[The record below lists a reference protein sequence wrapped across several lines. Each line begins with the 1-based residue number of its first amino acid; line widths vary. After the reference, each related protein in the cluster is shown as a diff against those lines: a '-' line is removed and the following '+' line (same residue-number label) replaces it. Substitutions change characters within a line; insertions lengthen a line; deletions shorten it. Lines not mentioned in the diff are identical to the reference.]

1 MTKISKLNLLAA
13 LLLIASFFLPW
24 VVWNNATISG
34 LAMPVGQFF
43 DIAKEQFGVTNPF
56 PQFSFIFQIFWLIPV
71 SALVAVVFCLLK
83 KDSFWPSLIAGLP
96 AVSLSLIYFLFS
108 KNLVDQLGTSTSVWG
123 HIKPWLFIH
132 ILAAIVMVI
141 SSEKKRWL
149 LKSILII
156 VTAVVTIV
164 GFNLA
169 SGHAQQKIMD
179 ETFVSTVKEKAAFSI
194 SSTDLIKEF
203 KTNDTASNIKYKE
216 KIVEVTGSIAA
227 VEIAADS
234 VGTIRFEDSTGSFA
248 SFTMEKNQF
257 SNIQFLKAGEAV
269 VIKGVCSGSIF
280 SEILN
285 STQIS
290 FKRSVIIK
298 K

>member
-1 MTKISKLNLLAA
+1 
-13 LLLIASFFLPW
+13 
-24 VVWNNATISG
+24 
-34 LAMPVGQFF
+34 
-43 DIAKEQFGVTNPF
+43 
-56 PQFSFIFQIFWLIPV
+56 
-71 SALVAVVFCLLK
+71 
-83 KDSFWPSLIAGLP
+83 
-96 AVSLSLIYFLFS
+96 
-108 KNLVDQLGTSTSVWG
+108 
-123 HIKPWLFIH
+123 
-132 ILAAIVMVI
+132 
-141 SSEKKRWL
+141 
-149 LKSILII
+149 
-156 VTAVVTIV
+156 
-164 GFNLA
+164 
-169 SGHAQQKIMD
+169 MD

-203 KTNDTASNIKYKE
+203 ITNDTASNIKYKE

>member
-1 MTKISKLNLLAA
+1 MHSK
-13 LLLIASFFLPW
+13 
-24 VVWNNATISG
+24 
-34 LAMPVGQFF
+34 
-43 DIAKEQFGVTNPF
+43 
-56 PQFSFIFQIFWLIPV
+56 
-71 SALVAVVFCLLK
+71 
-83 KDSFWPSLIAGLP
+83 
-96 AVSLSLIYFLFS
+96 
-108 KNLVDQLGTSTSVWG
+108 
-123 HIKPWLFIH
+123 
-132 ILAAIVMVI
+132 
-141 SSEKKRWL
+141 
-149 LKSILII
+149 
-156 VTAVVTIV
+156 
-164 GFNLA
+164 
-169 SGHAQQKIMD
+169 KIMD

-203 KTNDTASNIKYKE
+203 ITNDTASNIKYKE